1 VIVIRLE
8 GGRHNFLPRELLSIS
23 KWSGLAANPVWQ
35 NISELGTPALE
46 LSIPPHTDFSFVSRL
61 PIDPAHS
68 DYTLSVYAWTPQ
80 TEGHSLSIRI
90 TDTHETQIAYSELT
104 ARPVRIV
111 RPARFALTPTVIEAA
126 FFGRNLSERPLI
138 VRLGMP
144 VLEEGLFSTSP
155 IGLGEYR
162 AEDQLSYS
170 RAGNFF
176 DGPMGTIAFLFVPAW
191 SAHQLSY
198 RFSPHLIS
206 CSNQIGS
213 EAIDILA
220 DAENGGCIAARLA
233 TGGHENFIRSDVFP
247 QRDKIYSIALTWAS
261 PYVALIVNGFRV
273 GEIEAVMPPGEA
285 LGNNVFLGKCA
296 RSEFL
301 SAFGCFEQ
309 LRAWASPLTDY
320 QIRAVAY
327 ESAPNQFPHFRFAH
341 FHESYDCG
349 NWPTLFA
356 NYLLKYPNKFQQSP
370 PRWAI
375 NHNDVT
381 EGDFRDDF
389 CRSVG
394 ALQDVSVIPEEH
406 ANAGRTDAL
415 FICREGDKEKRI
427 RVEYKIWGRH
437 DYNEVPTKPLK
448 YFRAGDRRGA
458 VFMINANKRK
468 GIGKEYRKIVVSYPE
483 GCIGIVD
490 LPFGDSFAD
499 HFVSVHELPW
509 GHVEVLHVVMDLLRD
524 SPDA

>member
-1 VIVIRLE
+1 MIVLE
-8 GGRHNFLPRELLSIS
+8 GGRHNFLPRDILSVS
-23 KWSGLAANPVWQ
+23 EWSGLAAIPAWLDN
-35 NISELGTPALE
+35 SELGTPALE
-46 LSIPPHTDFSFVSRL
+46 LSIPPQTDFSFASRIPL
-61 PIDPAHS
+61 DPTHR
-68 DYTLSVYAWTPQ
+68 DYTLSVHAWTPQ
-80 TEGHSLSIRI
+80 GAGHNLGIRV
-90 TDTHETQIAYSELT
+90 TDSHETQIAYSELT

-111 RPARFALTPTVIEAA
+111 RAARFAQTPAVIETA

-144 VLEEGLFSTSP
+144 MLEEGLFSTSP

-162 AEDQLSYS
+162 AEDQLSYT

-191 SAHQLSY
+191 SAHELSY
-198 RFSPHLIS
+198 GFSPHLIS
-206 CSNQIGS
+206 CSNQSGS
-213 EAIDILA
+213 EAIDIYA
-220 DAENGGCIAARLA
+220 DADNSGCIAVRLA
-233 TGGHENFIRSDVFP
+233 TGGHEHFIRSDVFP
-247 QRDKIYSIALTWAS
+247 QRDKIYSIALTWAP

-273 GEIEAVMPPGEA
+273 GEIEAAIPLRDT
-285 LGNNVFLGKCA
+285 LGSNVFLGKSA

-309 LRAWASPLTDY
+309 LAAWAFPLTDY

-327 ESAPNQFPHFRFAH
+327 ASAPNQFPHFRFAH
-341 FHESYDCG
+341 LHESYDCSA
-349 NWPTLFA
+349 WPALFA

-370 PRWAI
+370 PRWA
-375 NHNDVT
+375 NNLNDLT

-394 ALQDVSVIPEEH
+394 ALQDVNVIPEEH

-415 FICREGDKEKRI
+415 FSCFEGGAEKRI

-468 GIGKEYRKIVVSYPE
+468 GIGEEYRQIVDSYPE
-483 GCIGIVD
+483 GCIGIID

-509 GHVEVLHVVMDLLRD
+509 GQVEVLHVVMDLLR
-524 SPDA
+524 